1 MLSVAALVCSVSTS
15 MAACL
20 SEKGYDYTGND
31 LPLAPVRTG
40 VKVRILCTM
49 ISLIRYAFCLATRAL
64 KTAVHCATPTRG
76 ANSGPMALATRNLAG

>member
-1 MLSVAALVCSVSTS
+1 MPPSVGGCAKMLSVVALVCSVSTS

-40 VKVRILCTM
+40 VKVRILCSYWYM
-49 ISLIRYAFCLATRAL
+49 YNVALICYAFSPPER
-64 KTAVHCATPTRG
+64 
-76 ANSGPMALATRNLAG
+76 